1 MYDRVICYCFNWCL
15 KAYHFSREAYP
26 GLHQL
31 CYNFIIVIFFLSSY
45 HFIFFVWRWVYKIQ
59 HTLLLLN
66 QFSCYLL
73 FRLLKKYWVE
83 RKNSRMNYSYIDKN
97 KVDICM
103 KQQKSKHHQYI
114 RIIINVYFHFWKHT
128 ANELLSTEYCRPRF
142 LMVRHPRRIQL
153 FESHVEWHWQ
163 VLGNFWNGI
172 RVDLVFI
179 YIFNLIIQMHN
190 KLWFIVLIYLSYT

>member
-83 RKNSRMNYSYIDKN
+83 RNNSRMNYSYIDKN

-103 KQQKSKHHQYI
+103 EQQKSKHHQYI

-128 ANELLSTEYCRPRF
+128 ANELLLIEYCRPRF
-142 LMVRHPRRIQL
+142 LMVRHPPPNPALWITCRMTL
-153 FESHVEWHWQ
+153 AGTGEF
-163 VLGNFWNGI
+163 LKWNSC
-172 RVDLVFI
+172 R
-179 YIFNLIIQMHN
+179 
-190 KLWFIVLIYLSYT
+190 LSFHLYF